1 MKWILVVL
9 SFLVLFS
16 GSAVAQLMPEDLDQI
31 RQIVDKAIDT
41 RISGLQ
47 NWLVGLTIGMF
58 AITGSIL
65 IGSGALII
73 HVHSHTS
80 KEVDQVR
87 AFRDEITRGSLEHE
101 ESINKN
107 VEKINKNAE
116 KINKG
121 IEEIEQTR
129 LQTQEMLNQSRE
141 HSKRVLNLGEKILD
155 NLETAI
161 STLDKTES
169 SDIENA

>member
-16 GSAVAQLMPEDLDQI
+16 GRAVAQLTPEDLDQI

-65 IGSGALII
+65 IGSGL
-73 HVHSHTS
+73 
-80 KEVDQVR
+80 
-87 AFRDEITRGSLEHE
+87 
-101 ESINKN
+101 
-107 VEKINKNAE
+107 
-116 KINKG
+116 
-121 IEEIEQTR
+121 
-129 LQTQEMLNQSRE
+129 
-141 HSKRVLNLGEKILD
+141 
-155 NLETAI
+155 
-161 STLDKTES
+161 
-169 SDIENA
+169 